1 MDLTHSIPLHS
12 PTPLV
17 STPFDVSAN
26 YEYPFPPDHEYHASS
41 SVASIPIPSRTC
53 RPPSAGSLPMLSGS
67 PPPHMSMSI
76 SPPPVSANYRSSP
89 AHPKMRSREPPI
101 PPGLITKRRP
111 MDETRRE
118 SNDSIGSG
126 SAPSEDASPM
136 STMLCS
142 ADCSKEQWSFRIRE
156 GKKNR
161 EMISDGSVD
170 LGKNVRINE
179 AAAAD
184 LAATNRRE
192 TEKRDGNNTP
202 VPSQP

>member
-1 MDLTHSIPLHS
+1 
-12 PTPLV
+12 
-17 STPFDVSAN
+17 
-26 YEYPFPPDHEYHASS
+26 
-41 SVASIPIPSRTC
+41 
-53 RPPSAGSLPMLSGS
+53 
-67 PPPHMSMSI
+67 
-76 SPPPVSANYRSSP
+76 
-89 AHPKMRSREPPI
+89 
-101 PPGLITKRRP
+101 
-111 MDETRRE
+111 
-118 SNDSIGSG
+118 
-126 SAPSEDASPM
+126 
-136 STMLCS
+136 MLCS